1 MVWECSERITD
12 IVLDEQ
18 YELDKS
24 HQLAIRRSRIGV
36 EILKRPSDNQTKFDL
51 FQRLNAGGTQANP
64 QELRNC
70 IMLMV
75 NADYFRAVKAA
86 AENDCFKTVTAI
98 TEDQIEKQRHLEL
111 AVRFLVHAKVQYD
124 GTLDVEE
131 YIDEGIIKLST
142 AGDCQ
147 GSSDLIIRTFK
158 LLNSVAG
165 KDALRRYADG
175 NHVGKIGLVG
185 LEGIAV
191 GVAKN
196 LQAIMA
202 LPSPEDF
209 VRERIHGF
217 WNHPDTE
224 NITSPGLRG
233 TTRIKRTVPFGEVWF
248 RP

>member
-1 MVWECSERITD
+1 
-12 IVLDEQ
+12 
-18 YELDKS
+18 
-24 HQLAIRRSRIGV
+24 
-36 EILKRPSDNQTKFDL
+36 
-51 FQRLNAGGTQANP
+51 
-64 QELRNC
+64 
-70 IMLMV
+70 MLMV

-86 AENDCFKTVTAI
+86 AENDFFQTVTAI
-98 TEDQIEKQRHLEL
+98 TEEQVEKQRHLEL
-111 AVRFLVHAKVQYD
+111 AVRFLVHAKVPYD

-131 YIDEGIIKLST
+131 YIDEGIIALSN
-142 AGDCQ
+142 AGDMQ
-147 GSSDLIIRTFK
+147 DSYDLIIRTFT

-196 LQAIMA
+196 LQAILA

-217 WNHPDTE
+217 WGHPE
-224 NITSPGLRG
+224 NANITSPGLRG
-233 TTRIKRTVPFGEVWF
+233 TTRIRRTVPFGEAWF